1 MYLTQS
7 LAFGYC
13 ARSSLLSGDSG
24 GCGYASL
31 HVDSRQLP
39 ATRGLAQR
47 YRGKRETGK
56 SC

>member
-13 ARSSLLSGDSG
+13 ARSGLLSGDSG
-24 GCGYASL
+24 GVGMSQHL
-31 HVDSRQLP
+31 DSRQLP